1 MKKQLLIAAVAA
13 TMTSVAMADISINGS
28 SKMNYT
34 NTDSATEASDTNL
47 FSLETNLGIVGKNG
61 DTAVTVNFQT
71 KNAADN
77 AGLDTQD
84 AYLTSKI
91 GDVAVKAGNWRG
103 SHNLLEDG
111 DATAVGKFE
120 ASATFG
126 GVTIK
131 YADQNNAAESIT
143 LSGSVSG
150 VALSH
155 KMTNN
160 GAGVDTT
167 DSSISGSVSG
177 VTAAYRTI
185 SVDGANND
193 KESLQISGDVA
204 NMTVTYAS
212 VDMEGT
218 GNTISMDGYL
228 GDLEGV
234 SEAQGFGIST
244 SVAGN
249 TVAVKSIDVN
259 TNASGTGTDDQYTKV
274 VVTRPL
280 ASGATFEATYTDKD
294 AASGSTADSKTLD
307 LELAVKF

>member
-13 TMTSVAMADISINGS
+13 TMTSAAIADISISGS

-34 NTDSATEASDTNL
+34 NTDSATEASDTNA
-47 FSLETNLGIVGKNG
+47 FSVETNLGVVGKNG
-61 DTAVTVNFQT
+61 DTSVTVNFQT

-84 AYLTSKI
+84 AYFQSKI

-111 DATAVGKFE
+111 DATSVGKFE
-120 ASATFG
+120 ASTTVG

-131 YADQNNAAESIT
+131 YADQNDAAESIT

-155 KMTNN
+155 KMTND

-167 DSSISGSVSG
+167 DTSISASISGVN
-177 VTAAYRTI
+177 AAYRSI

-193 KESLQISGDVA
+193 KESIQVSTEVNGITA
-204 NMTVTYAS
+204 TYAS

-218 GNTISMDGYL
+218 GNSISMDGYL
-228 GDLEGV
+228 GDLSGV

-249 TVAVKSIDVN
+249 KVAVKAIDVN
-259 TNASGTGTDDQYTKV
+259 TNASGTGTDDSYTKI

-294 AASGSTADSKTLD
+294 AAAGSTSDTKTLD